1 MNNNQSEERF
11 ELIKINQSENGN
23 KTVLA
28 SELYNLLQPKTQ
40 FNHWIKRMFKYGFVE
55 NVDYSIITNDDILL
69 VKNDQQKS
77 TESLHVKKDEQTQ
90 RTKVRKSSRG
100 GHNIKDYLLTI
111 ESAKSIAMVQRSEI
125 GKRIR
130 NYFIEV
136 EKHYQEIATPKQIA
150 ELNNRLKSVEKKQ
163 INFINDWSVDRFL
176 RANGVFKKH
185 TIIERQQLGKLCTK
199 EYKKITGNPP
209 KKVQHPSYVN
219 GQNVYPYEL
228 ISKVYSSKF

>member
-1 MNNNQSEERF
+1 MEKNTTERF

-28 SELYNLLQPKTQ
+28 RELHEFLKSKQDFST
-40 FNHWIKRMFKYGFVE
+40 WIKKRIKAYGFIE
-55 NVDYSIITNDDILL
+55 NEDFTLHKLMERKTWKHEYVI
-69 VKNDQQKS
+69 
-77 TESLHVKKDEQTQ
+77 SL
-90 RTKVRKSSRG
+90 
-100 GHNIKDYLLTI
+100 NM
-111 ESAKSIAMVQRSEI
+111 AKELAMVEKTEA

-136 EKHYQEIATPKQIA
+136 EKHYKEIATPEHLQ
-150 ELNNRLKSVEKKQ
+150 ELSNRLKKVEEKQ

-176 RANGVFKKH
+176 RANGVFKKL

-228 ISKVYSSKF
+228 ISKMYSSKF

>member
-1 MNNNQSEERF
+1 MEKNTTERF

-28 SELYNLLQPKTQ
+28 SELYNLLQPKTE
-40 FNHWIKRMFKYGFVE
+40 FSHWIKRMFKYEFIE
-55 NVDYSIITNDDILL
+55 NVDYSIITNENI
-69 VKNDQQKS
+69 
-77 TESLHVKKDEQTQ
+77 LHVKKDEQTQ
-90 RTKVRKSSRG
+90 QVKVKKSSRG
-100 GHNIKDYLLTI
+100 GHNLKDYLLTI
-111 ESAKSIAMVQRSEI
+111 ESAKSIAMVQRSEM

-150 ELNNRLKSVEKKQ
+150 ELNNRLKSVEEKQ

-176 RANGVFKKH
+176 RANGVFKKL

-199 EYKKITGNPP
+199 KYKKITGNPP
-209 KKVQHPSYVN
+209 KKVQHPSYIN

-228 ISKVYSSKF
+228 ISRMYSSKFH

>member
-1 MNNNQSEERF
+1 MNNNQSKERF
-11 ELIKINQSENGN
+11 DLIKINQSENGD

-40 FNHWIKRMFKYGFVE
+40 FRIWIKRMFKYGFIE
-55 NVDYSIITNDDILL
+55 NVDYSIITNENNLHVKNDQHKSTECLPI
-69 VKNDQQKS
+69 KNDQQK
-77 TESLHVKKDEQTQ
+77 T
-90 RTKVRKSSRG
+90 RKSSRG
-100 GHNIKDYLLTI
+100 GHNMKDYLLTI

-136 EKHYQEIATPKQIA
+136 EKHYKEIATPKQIA
-150 ELNNRLKSVEKKQ
+150 ELNNRLKSVEEKQ

-176 RANGVFKKH
+176 RTNGVFKKH

>member
-1 MNNNQSEERF
+1 MINKQSEERF
-11 ELIKINQSENGN
+11 ELIKINQSNNGEQI
-23 KTVLA
+23 VSA
-28 SELYNLLQPKTQ
+28 RELHEFLKSKQDFST
-40 FNHWIKRMFKYGFVE
+40 WIKKRIKAYGFVE
-55 NVDYSIITNDDILL
+55 NKDFTLHRLMERKTWKHEYLI
-69 VKNDQQKS
+69 
-77 TESLHVKKDEQTQ
+77 SL
-90 RTKVRKSSRG
+90 
-100 GHNIKDYLLTI
+100 NM
-111 ESAKSIAMVQRSEI
+111 AKELAMVEKTEAGR
-125 GKRIR
+125 RIR

-150 ELNNRLKSVEKKQ
+150 ELNNRLKSVEEKQ

-228 ISKVYSSKF
+228 ISRMYSLKF

>member
-1 MNNNQSEERF
+1 MEKNTTERF

-23 KTVLA
+23 KTILA
-28 SELYNLLQPKTQ
+28 RELHEFLKSKQDFST
-40 FNHWIKRMFKYGFVE
+40 WIKKRIKAYGFIE
-55 NVDYSIITNDDILL
+55 NEDFTLHKLMERKTWKHEYVI
-69 VKNDQQKS
+69 
-77 TESLHVKKDEQTQ
+77 SL
-90 RTKVRKSSRG
+90 
-100 GHNIKDYLLTI
+100 NM
-111 ESAKSIAMVQRSEI
+111 AKELAMVEKTEA

-136 EKHYQEIATPKQIA
+136 EKHYKEIATPEHLQ
-150 ELNNRLKSVEKKQ
+150 ELSNRLKKVEEKQ

-176 RANGVFKKH
+176 RANGVFKKL

-199 EYKKITGNPP
+199 EYKKITGNLP

-228 ISKVYSSKF
+228 ISKMYSSKF